1 MGDFWHLGFM
11 QRALIAGS
19 LIAVACSLLGV
30 FLVLRRLSLIG
41 EGLAHFAFGT
51 IGLGLL
57 LNIYP
62 FPLTLVLVVVAS
74 WGILYLVDKT
84 NVYADAAIGL
94 VSALGVALGVILAS
108 KGRGFNVDLFS
119 YLFGDILAVTPGEAW
134 TAGGLSLAVT
144 ATVALFYHELL
155 AVTFDEEFART
166 QGLSTRRLNQ
176 FLVMLTALT
185 IALGIRVVGTLLVS
199 SLVIFPAVT
208 ALQLARGFRTVLFAA
223 AGTALLSVVAG
234 ILLAY
239 ALDLPAGASIV
250 MFNFLLFLGAAAWR
264 LVAKR

>member
-1 MGDFWHLGFM
+1 MGELWHLGFM
-11 QRALIAGS
+11 QRALVAGS

-62 FPLTLVLVVVAS
+62 FPLTLVLVVIAS
-74 WGILYLVDKT
+74 WGILALVDKT

-134 TAGGLSLAVT
+134 TAAGLSLAVT
-144 ATVALFYHELL
+144 ATVVLFYHELL
-155 AVTFDEEFART
+155 AVTFDEEFAAT
-166 QGLSTRRLNQ
+166 QGLPTRRLNQ

-185 IALGIRVVGTLLVS
+185 IALGIRVAGTLLVS

-208 ALQLARGFRTVLFAA
+208 ALQLARSFKTALITA
-223 AGTALLSVVAG
+223 AGTALLSVAAG
-234 ILLAY
+234 IVLAY
-239 ALDLPAGASIV
+239 WLDLPAGASIV
-250 MFNFLLFLGAAAWR
+250 LLNFALFLGAAGWR
-264 LVAKR
+264 LAAKR

>member
-1 MGDFWHLGFM
+1 MGELWHLGFM
-11 QRALIAGS
+11 QRALVAGS

-62 FPLTLVLVVVAS
+62 FPLTLVLVVIAS
-74 WGILYLVDKT
+74 WGILALVDKT

-119 YLFGDILAVTPGEAW
+119 YLFGDILAVSSGEAW
-134 TAGGLSLAVT
+134 TAAALSLAVT
-144 ATVALFYHELL
+144 ATVILFYHELL
-155 AVTFDEEFART
+155 AVTFDEEFAAT
-166 QGLSTRRLNQ
+166 QGLPTHRLNQ

-185 IALGIRVVGTLLVS
+185 IALGIRVAGTLLVS

-208 ALQLARGFRTVLFAA
+208 ALQLARSFKTALITA
-223 AGTALLSVVAG
+223 AGTALLSVAAG
-234 ILLAY
+234 IVLAY
-239 ALDLPAGASIV
+239 WLDLPAGASIV
-250 MFNFLLFLGAAAWR
+250 LLNFALFLGAAGWR
-264 LVAKR
+264 LAAKR